1 MQLVEDLFC
10 WNCSCIMVKQKGAN
24 VLYVPKLSFNL
35 LSVLRMTE
43 KGKTVTFNE
52 AGCQISDRSGQLI
65 GVASKVGS
73 LYHIDCIPVTFGVYV
88 NVEKERDSGKEKEI
102 YVS

>member
-1 MQLVEDLFC
+1 MYL
-10 WNCSCIMVKQKGAN
+10 
-24 VLYVPKLSFNL
+24 KLSYNL

-73 LYHIDCIPVTFGVYV
+73 LCHIDCIPVTISTRVRFNFLAYTPKCVC
-88 NVEKERDSGKEKEI
+88 
-102 YVS
+102 